1 MAGDM
6 GDKTMNVVLR
16 GYIFALAVSLS
27 GLAHASPTEVF
38 ALIVTNNRSTG
49 LSRPDLQYADDDG
62 VRYYNLFRGVAGEK
76 NVQLLTRLDRA
87 TLAAY
92 PEMISQVVAPRRTE
106 LLAALAA
113 LQTQVAERRAAG
125 KATRFYFV
133 YAGHGDV
140 ENGTGYLDLEDGRID
155 SAFLETEVVG
165 KVAADEQHILLDSCN
180 SFFVVNPRKPGGR
193 RWATPKDMALGF
205 ASRHPNVGLF
215 LSTNSEAEVYEW
227 SEVESGIFSHEV
239 RSGLS
244 GAADV
249 NGDGQVSYVELGGF
263 VDRANQRLP
272 RANLRPQIYYRGPAG
287 DSASAL
293 FDTRTANGRRVVL
306 GTPARRL
313 WVRGP
318 AGERIIDLNK
328 EDGRMTLV
336 VPGPSEQALSI
347 VEWQE
352 SLTANMPPSV
362 REFSIPS
369 GNEQISL
376 ADLQPE
382 AAQSRARGGAALFG
396 QLFALPYG
404 AQSFASYQAAGQT
417 DEPIYGIGTAEEARM
432 RHYLNTIAASDS
444 TYRNNNG
451 YVLGGLGLMAT
462 SASVSLALSQPRWGG
477 EYRNYTLGLGAA
489 GLGIMGLGLYLTQSK
504 SLGQIAQET
513 FDTEIRAAP
522 ENPALAVA
530 KTELFL
536 DDLATRERRTR
547 KLIVGI
553 FGATAS
559 IMAIAAT
566 TRLVLGH
573 VDRDQPT
580 SLVFSYAFALY
591 MGINAWRLAIT
602 DLPTERLLRM
612 YRTDP
617 DLKVLVAPIPVA
629 GRIGMGLSLQF

>member
-1 MAGDM
+1 
-6 GDKTMNVVLR
+6 MNVVLR
-16 GYIFALAVSLS
+16 GCFLALTISLS
-27 GLAHASPTEVF
+27 GLAHATPVEVF

-62 VRYYNLFRGVAGEK
+62 VRYYNLFRGVAGE
-76 NVQLLTRLDRA
+76 NHVHLLTRLDRA
-87 TLAAY
+87 TQAAH
-92 PEMISQVVAPRRTE
+92 PEITSQIVSPRRAE
-106 LLAALAA
+106 LLAALSA
-113 LQTQVAERRAAG
+113 LQTQIAEMRTTG

-165 KVAADEQHILLDSCN
+165 KVGADEQHILLDSCN

-249 NGDGQVSYVELGGF
+249 NGDGQVSYAELGGF

-287 DSASAL
+287 DSATAL
-293 FDTRTANGRRVVL
+293 FDNRTARGRRVVL
-306 GTPARRL
+306 GTPTQRL

-318 AGERIIDLNK
+318 TGERLIDLNK
-328 EDGRMTLV
+328 EHGRMTLV
-336 VPGPSEQALSI
+336 VPGKAEQALSI

-352 SLTANMPPSV
+352 ALTAGTPPTV

-369 GNEQISL
+369 GNAQVSL

-382 AAQSRARGGAALFG
+382 AAQSSARGGAALFG

-404 AQSFASYQAAGQT
+404 AQAFATYQAAGT
-417 DEPIYGIGTAEEARM
+417 AAEPIYGIGAAEEARM
-432 RHYLNTIAASDS
+432 RHYLNTIAASDNAI
-444 TYRNNNG
+444 RNNFG
-451 YVLGGLGLMAT
+451 FVLGGMGLIFT
-462 SASVSLALSQPRWGG
+462 SVSASLALSQPRWDY
-477 EYRNYTLGLGAA
+477 ESRNSTLGLGAA
-489 GLGIMGLGLYLTQSK
+489 GLGIMGLGLYLTHSK

-547 KLIVGI
+547 KLFVGI
-553 FGATAS
+553 LGASAS
-559 IMAIAAT
+559 ITAIAAT
-566 TRLVLGH
+566 TQLALGH
-573 VDRDQPT
+573 FDRDRPT
-580 SLVFSYAFALY
+580 SLVVTYAMALY
-591 MGINAWRLAIT
+591 LGINAWRLAVT